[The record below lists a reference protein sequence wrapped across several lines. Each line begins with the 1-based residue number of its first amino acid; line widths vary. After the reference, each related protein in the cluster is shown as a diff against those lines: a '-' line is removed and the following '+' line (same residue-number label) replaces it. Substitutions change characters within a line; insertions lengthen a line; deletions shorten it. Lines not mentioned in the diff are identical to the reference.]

1 MGVIS
6 YEDYFKKKKNKKK
19 DEEEDILPIR
29 NNDGVID
36 IVDLVE
42 LNNMDIRDLDAA
54 VKEYTK
60 EEEKRTWFDT
70 GAFEDGYQ
78 IGDGLKTIGGTALN
92 VGANLLRGAAQ
103 AGEGLAKLGAGGVA
117 QISDWL
123 GNEELAENIRGK
135 LAGKNEAYN
144 NWTEKYLLSSN
155 FNKMSDSLDGVSI
168 TGEKTDDL
176 TASVGQL
183 LSSAA
188 TGNVGANIIM
198 FGSSAGNE
206 LENAYKSGATNGE
219 AWGSAFITGA
229 SEVLFEKLSGG
240 IKFGGGTLDDIIPIN
255 ELTNKIANKTAQT
268 LVKFGIDAVGE
279 GFEEVLTEV
288 ASNVGR
294 KLTYEDEKTWKE
306 ILASDEALDSYLEA
320 FIGGSV
326 MGGGFNTSKAIN
338 SIKTGRNYDT
348 GLTTN
353 EQLVLDKEIESR
365 KAEAKKQGKKL
376 SNKDIKNIETEAR
389 NSLERGDISTD
400 TIESVLDSET
410 YNKYKTQTEEVKSI
424 EKQIKELQGK
434 KMSELSVGEYN
445 DTTSQIKALQEKLKG
460 IDTNTLRT
468 QIDNEISSKISSDGL
483 LQRSYYEKN
492 QRSAKFEA
500 DLTKY
505 DAKQQEVIKKA
516 VDSGI
521 LNNTR
526 KTHEFVDMV
535 AKISADKG
543 VSFDF
548 ANNQKLKDSG
558 FAVEGKQ
565 VNGFVNENG
574 VTINIDSNTALN
586 SVVGHEITH
595 VLEGT
600 ELYSELQQAVKEYAT
615 TKGVYDSKL
624 KELTELYKDV
634 KDANVENELTSD
646 LVGEYLFS
654 DTDFVNNLS
663 AKRPNLFQKI
673 YNEIKYL
680 LKVATAGSKEA
691 RQLEKVKKTFE
702 DAYRQTSSNTN
713 TNTEYSIVG
722 INGVK
727 NLDEGKMK
735 SALLNSYDAAQQ
747 LYNENKNKMS
757 AKELKDF
764 IYNQTYWYQDKN
776 GKWKIE
782 IPDKDMKVEFK
793 QPVEIDK
800 EYTLEDIVDH
810 NILYSLYPE
819 FKSYKLVVKNLDKN
833 GFIAKLFGKT
843 KNYKLRGKFNS
854 ETKTIFLNKNY
865 VTDAKLQEAVR
876 KTVIHELQHAIQHVE
891 GFERGA
897 KSFFGKNYA
906 SSYGEAEARV
916 TSERIDKNSYERHNI
931 LEPFYKEQ
939 IKNRNERLDQYLD
952 NKGIIDNVK
961 DNLYNFLRKESS
973 REVLKKLG
981 IEIEEENKGQ
991 NPRHS
996 VVGVGHLNQELDNS
1010 SFFVADNQG
1019 RKLTKE
1025 QQEYFKDSK
1034 VRDENGK
1041 LLTVYHGTR
1050 ADFNV
1055 FESERVGQN
1064 YENGWS
1070 QSGKGFYFT
1079 DNKSEAQEFGDYSLG
1094 KADTNIK
1101 EVYLNITNPFDTS
1114 IEDTTLLSEIGKEY
1128 GIDQQFLQ
1136 RGDFLLRWFRNNNI
1150 DASEVLKKYGYDGIV
1165 DYGHYVAF
1173 DSNQI
1178 KNVDNVK
1185 PTVSADIRYSVSDN
1199 TGRNLTEYTLE
1210 KTKNSKVRDENG
1222 NLMLMYHGSPDGS
1235 YTQLKGGTYF
1245 TPNKWYAERYTNTAA
1260 SSISTRKKINN
1271 PKVYEAYLNIE
1282 KPFDLSDPEA
1292 RKIYINDYVKGG
1304 NAIGINPYLSDA
1316 EYSKINNIDW
1326 TEVEDLKDFLQENE
1340 YDYDGII
1347 ANEGAWG
1354 GYGAELIDRGTS
1366 YIPFSEEQIIKANE
1380 DNTKYS
1386 LSSKVPLEDRVTG
1399 DELLDAQDLI
1409 DEVKSVGANVDEYG
1423 YVTVYHQTSNENA
1436 KKILETGKMISKEL
1450 DIFFSTSKDAQ
1461 QSEGKGQTKLEFKI
1475 PAEKLVL
1482 DDIFSDNADVKIPL
1496 NGGKSIDVSAYLVTN
1511 DNYSISNQNDISP
1524 IRNNNLTYGEDVKID
1539 SIDLPIKEQVANL
1552 SNQVSEISNKLDRIA
1567 FGEATT
1573 QEEAENLSNVAPNN
1587 EAPIR
1592 NNLTVEESRELDTLE
1607 ALPFDLTDNLQ
1618 SRADELSTKEIG
1630 EPVIETEDID
1640 RFVPAY
1646 ERIDKNADLKPFY
1659 QAEAEILL
1667 GELKDTIKGQRM
1679 IIGDTSQFGSANDQQ
1694 YIGIKRQTSEDIAK
1708 LLDGYGYSYSRIE
1721 AGLNRIIEDKSYSEA
1736 SRTIL
1741 NILEDRLI
1749 DGYKTVEGYEIP
1761 ANNDFIS
1768 HLKDTD
1774 VSTYNDEVYQ
1784 EWANSFGELVKPE
1797 DILPVKSELQ
1807 NIPKDPTKESSYDNE
1822 PDSDL
1827 VKKQKR
1833 EFKKLGTKSQYISNK
1848 ALELYEEIKELKKG
1862 VKASNDLSYILDHDL
1877 DWKSVKTALLNIKAK
1892 PDTTVNNNSVAESTI
1907 REMLNK
1913 QYETKYNDIKNMKED
1928 LVTKTKKELRKALLV
1943 DENDFFINA
1952 LDNAKN
1958 KSMALMNNTDTIRNT
1973 EIVFGRENGRKIN
1986 ELIFQKEI
1994 DNEADSIAWQ
2004 NRERQ
2009 EIKDLGIKARSKES
2023 AAVQKY
2029 GEKQWLTENGEVKEY
2044 GEAELKAEFKD
2055 PKTRERIKNA
2065 AKVIREKYDFYIDE
2079 ANSVLTRLGFDP
2091 IPKRKDYMRH
2101 FQELND
2107 VFSRYGIPF
2116 NAQSMQEHVLP
2127 TDINGLTEFWSPQK
2141 NYFANTQRRTGM
2153 KTNYDAITGIDGYIG
2168 GIANLIYHTEDIQ
2181 RGRAFEELIRDTYGE
2196 DKGWDNLDNL
2206 PDIERMER
2214 AAKIQNNHLS
2224 NYAAWVHEW
2233 TNNIAGKKNKLD
2245 RSVEATLGRKA
2256 FTVLDS
2262 IRKQVG
2268 ANMIGLNLSSSLTN
2282 LIAPVQAMA
2291 KTNKLAVVK
2300 GTADTIKNIF
2310 VKDNFMEKNRFL
2322 TARMGSD
2329 MISKNAWQ
2337 KIQDAGF
2344 VFMKGMDWFSSN
2356 QIVRSKYYEL
2366 RSKGVPE
2373 AQAHAQAGEFAARIL
2388 GDRTKGANPQLYN
2401 SKLIGLV
2408 TQFQLE
2414 VNNQLYSMF
2423 YDTYQDSKENA
2434 KNNAVKTAAGMTF
2447 TLGQLFAFT
2456 HLFGKTFES
2465 IAGYNPTLDV
2475 IGILAT
2481 ALGLGD
2487 DEDEEKTTSERLK
2500 AAADQLVDSLPY
2512 VNILTGGGR
2521 IPVASG
2527 IPNLVGVATGGKD
2540 EYGNELTLEDE
2551 LKKLLFLIPPTG
2563 GNQIKKTTQGLG
2575 MFDDDLPVAGSYTD
2589 SGNLRYPVEDT
2600 FGNRVQAALF
2610 GQYANENARDYFD
2623 NERQPLKSKQ
2633 IQEYAELDMPIA
2645 DYWKYR
2651 EGLTEAGKT
2660 TDENE
2665 YSKYLDGEGNVYWYD
2680 KENKT
2685 VYDANYN
2692 EVDTS
2697 ILDLEQATKS
2707 EQVFDYISN
2716 LDVTDEQKQIMFK
2729 NASSSATTDKYGYAK
2744 YVDSNNKTYWYD
2756 DKTDT
2761 LYDSKYKPVDNSL
2774 LNNLTEYNGKDFSN
2788 YNNFGSYEEF
2798 DYATHYPDKYKVITQ
2813 IDSFENYNIYKSEID
2828 NIKDYYSSDDN
2839 LTSKQ
2844 KTALSKQ
2851 RKSAVQ
2857 QYIESLDLDVP
2868 QKIMLEKMAGG
2879 YSVKNYKNY
2888 MVSYIES
2895 LPITAEEKQTIHDQL
2910 FD

>member
-6 YEDYFKKKKNKKK
+6 YEDFFKKKKKK

-36 IVDLVE
+36 IVDLVK

-60 EEEKRTWFDT
+60 EEEKRTWFDA
-70 GAFEDGYQ
+70 GAFEDGFDLMD
-78 IGDGLKTIGGTALN
+78 IPKTIGGTALN

-123 GNEELAENIRGK
+123 GNDELADNIRNK
-135 LAGKNEAYN
+135 LAGKNENYN
-144 NWTEKYLLSSN
+144 KFMEKYGLSSN
-155 FNKMSDSLDGVSI
+155 FNKMSDSLDRVSI

-288 ASNVGR
+288 ASNVGK

-320 FIGGSV
+320 FIGGAV
-326 MGGGFNTSKAIN
+326 MSGGFNTGKAIN

-389 NSLERGDISTD
+389 KSLERGDISTD
-400 TIESVLDSET
+400 TIESVLDGET
-410 YNKYKTQTEEVKSI
+410 YNKYKSQSEEVKSI
-424 EKQIKELQGK
+424 EKQIKNLQSK

-445 DTTSQIKALQEKLKG
+445 DTTSQIKELQEKLKG
-460 IDTNTLRT
+460 INTNTLRSELDT
-468 QIDNEISSKISSDGL
+468 KIGSLISSDEL

-492 QRSAKFEA
+492 QRRTKFEA

-548 ANNQKLKDSG
+548 TNNKKLKNSG
-558 FAVEGKQ
+558 FAIEGKQ

-663 AKRPNLFQKI
+663 TKNPNLFQKLF
-673 YNEIKYL
+673 NEIKYL

-702 DAYRQTSSNTN
+702 DAYKQTSSITN
-713 TNTEYSIVG
+713 KNTEYSFMSEKG
-722 INGVK
+722 LKKAVK
-727 NLDEGKMK
+727 TDSNNQILVDKLSE
-735 SALLNSYDAAQQ
+735 
-747 LYNENKNKMS
+747 
-757 AKELKDF
+757 AKELKKQGYSNEQIRQRTLWFQDPNGKWLF
-764 IYNQTYWYQDKN
+764 EISDSDAELVPLEKNKTYKLEEILKHNDLYEAYPELKNIKIKTKDIKN
-776 GKWKIE
+776 GKNGE
-782 IPDKDMKVEFK
+782 IYSG
-793 QPVEIDK
+793 
-800 EYTLEDIVDH
+800 EYNTL
-810 NILYSLYPE
+810 
-819 FKSYKLVVKNLDKN
+819 
-833 GFIAKLFGKT
+833 
-843 KNYKLRGKFNS
+843 
-854 ETKTIFLNKNY
+854 TKTITLNNKFVDPKYSEYVRSTILHEVQHRIQAIEGLEKGDVGKNLIKY
-865 VTDAKLQEAVR
+865 YTSLGEIESADVENRSRLTYTDIKKNAPEVSKEFPIHQTLKDIHSDPYSNNSQRLLKNPEIAELYNELYNNGKEGEYNRAEINKKGTTKNSRTDTKKKILRSGRGWETFIRNNKSIQTQEDLDNR
-876 KTVIHELQHAIQHVE
+876 
-891 GFERGA
+891 
-897 KSFFGKNYA
+897 SFFN
-906 SSYGEAEARV
+906 
-916 TSERIDKNSYERHNI
+916 T
-931 LEPFYKEQ
+931 
-939 IKNRNERLDQYLD
+939 
-952 NKGIIDNVK
+952 
-961 DNLYNFLRKESS
+961 
-973 REVLKKLG
+973 
-981 IEIEEENKGQ
+981 
-991 NPRHS
+991 
-996 VVGVGHLNQELDNS
+996 
-1010 SFFVADNQG
+1010 DNQG
-1019 RKLTKE
+1019 RELTKE

-1055 FESERVGQN
+1055 FDKNRAGDN

-1079 DNKSEAQEFGDYSLG
+1079 DNKAEAQEFGDYSLG
-1094 KADTNIK
+1094 DADTQIK

-1114 IEDTTLLSEIGKEY
+1114 LENTQVLNDIGKDY
-1128 GIDQQFLQ
+1128 GVDPQFLQ
-1136 RGDFLLRWFRNNNI
+1136 RGDYLLRWFRNNDI
-1150 DASEVLKKYGYDGIV
+1150 DASEVLQKYGYDGIV

-1178 KNVDNVK
+1178 KNADNTK
-1185 PTVSADIRYSVSDN
+1185 PTASKDIRYS
-1199 TGRNLTEYTLE
+1199 
-1210 KTKNSKVRDENG
+1210 
-1222 NLMLMYHGSPDGS
+1222 
-1235 YTQLKGGTYF
+1235 
-1245 TPNKWYAERYTNTAA
+1245 
-1260 SSISTRKKINN
+1260 
-1271 PKVYEAYLNIE
+1271 
-1282 KPFDLSDPEA
+1282 
-1292 RKIYINDYVKGG
+1292 
-1304 NAIGINPYLSDA
+1304 
-1316 EYSKINNIDW
+1316 
-1326 TEVEDLKDFLQENE
+1326 
-1340 YDYDGII
+1340 
-1347 ANEGAWG
+1347 
-1354 GYGAELIDRGTS
+1354 
-1366 YIPFSEEQIIKANE
+1366 
-1380 DNTKYS
+1380 
-1386 LSSKVPLEDRVTG
+1386 LSSNVPLENRVSG
-1399 DELLDAQDLI
+1399 DDLLDAQDLI
-1409 DEVKSVGANVDEYG
+1409 EEVKSVGGEVDDNG
-1423 YVTVYHQTSNENA
+1423 YVTVYHQTSDENA
-1436 KKILETGKMISKEL
+1436 QNIKETGKMTAKEFGV
-1450 DIFFSTSKDAQ
+1450 FFSTSKNAQ
-1461 QSEGKGQTKLEFKI
+1461 QSDGRGQTKLEFKI

-1482 DDIFSDNADVKIPL
+1482 DDIFSDNVDVRIPL
-1496 NGGKSIDVSAYLVTN
+1496 NRPGEYIDVSDYLVKGNNTRYSLSEDIAPITN
-1511 DNYSISNQNDISP
+1511 EYSVNDDLEKYIFDKEFYDRFKYENKDKITKSIEELQQEKETINPDESDEAYYKYYSLRTQINALEQGYSSEYDYIVGKEKERLREDYKRGLLDKKIEEKKKQENKQKQLQEDIDGATSLKREQFNIIQKYNPAPEESNYVWIRSPKDIKTFEEVVNDEDSFVWGDYSREDALNDLKRNRVVIYSSYPIKQGVFVSTSKIQAQEYAGGEGSFVYSKQVRPESVAWINGDEGQYAKVPESKLSLGNQNDIAP
-1524 IRNNNLTYGEDVKID
+1524 VRNSNLTYGEDVKID

-1552 SNQVSEISNKLDRIA
+1552 SNQVSEISNKLDRIV

-1592 NNLTVEESRELDTLE
+1592 NNLTAEESRELDTLE
-1607 ALPFDLTDNLQ
+1607 ALPFDLTENLQ
-1618 SRADELSTKEIG
+1618 ERADELSNKEIG
-1630 EPVIETEDID
+1630 EPVIEKEDID

-1667 GELKDTIKGQRM
+1667 GELKNTIKGQRM

-1761 ANNDFIS
+1761 ANNEFIS

-1784 EWANSFGELVKPE
+1784 EWANSFGDLVNPE
-1797 DILPVKSELQ
+1797 DVLPVKSELQ

-1833 EFKKLGTKSQYISNK
+1833 EFKKLGTKSEYVSNK
-1848 ALELYEEIKELKKG
+1848 ALELYEEIRELKKG

-1892 PDTTVNNNSVAESTI
+1892 PDTIVNNNSVAESTI

-1913 QYETKYNDIKNMKED
+1913 QYDTKYNDIKNMKED

-1958 KSMALMNNTDTIRNT
+1958 KSMALMNNTDTIRNN

-2044 GEAELKAEFKD
+2044 GEAELKAEFND
-2055 PKTRERIKNA
+2055 PKTREKIKNA

-2079 ANSVLTRLGFDP
+2079 ANSVLTRLGFDA

-2481 ALGLGD
+2481 ALGLGE

-2563 GNQIKKTTQGLG
+2563 GNQFKKTSQGLG
-2575 MFDDDLPVAGSYTD
+2575 MFDKDLPVAGSYTD

-2600 FGNRVQAALF
+2600 FGNRLQAALF

-2633 IQEYAELDMPIA
+2633 IQEYAELDMPISE
-2645 DYWKYR
+2645 YWKYR
-2651 EGLTEAGKT
+2651 EGL
-2660 TDENE
+2660 
-2665 YSKYLDGEGNVYWYD
+2665 
-2680 KENKT
+2680 KEQNTIQEK
-2685 VYDANYN
+2685 
-2692 EVDTS
+2692 
-2697 ILDLEQATKS
+2697 
-2707 EQVFDYISN
+2707 FDYIN
-2716 LDVTDEQKQIMFK
+2716 GLDVSDKQKNIMINNAVSREDQIDM
-2729 NASSSATTDKYGYAK
+2729 SGY
-2744 YVDSNNKTYWYD
+2744 D
-2756 DKTDT
+2756 
-2761 LYDSKYKPVDNSL
+2761 
-2774 LNNLTEYNGKDFSN
+2774 
-2788 YNNFGSYEEF
+2788 NFGSYEEF
-2798 DYATHYPDKYKVITQ
+2798 DYATKNPEKYSVISQ
-2813 IDSFENYNIYKSEID
+2813 IDTFDNYNSYKDDIESIKEQYSTD
-2828 NIKDYYSSDDN
+2828 NGYS
-2839 LTSKQ
+2839 
-2844 KTALSKQ
+2844 TAD
-2851 RKSAVQ
+2851 RKALVQ
-2857 QYIESLDLDVP
+2857 QYIESLNLSVP

-2879 YSVKNYKNY
+2879 YSVKNYKGY

-2895 LPITAEEKQTIHDQL
+2895 LPLTAEEKQTIHDQL